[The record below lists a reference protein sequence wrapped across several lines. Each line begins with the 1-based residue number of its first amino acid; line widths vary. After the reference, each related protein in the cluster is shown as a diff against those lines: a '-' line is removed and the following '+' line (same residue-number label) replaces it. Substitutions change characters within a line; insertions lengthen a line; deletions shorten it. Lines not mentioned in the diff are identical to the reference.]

1 MHNGEGMSLP
11 NRVTIVE
18 VGPRDGFQMEPA
30 FIPTD
35 KKVEIINAISRT
47 GVPVVETT
55 SFVNPKVI
63 PQMADA
69 AEVMERIDRAPG
81 VRYTVLIP
89 NIKGAER
96 ALQSEVDGLRLVVC
110 VSETYNQR
118 NVGMTVEES
127 LEECEGVLKLA
138 DEHDTPVDVAVGLSF
153 GCPLEGHVPPQKV
166 FSLVGRLVE
175 MGFQEVAI
183 ADSMGVANPQ
193 QVRGMMR
200 QLLAQFPETVF
211 SLHFHDTRGLGL
223 ANVLA
228 GLEEGVTHFD
238 SSIGGMGGCPVVAGA
253 TGNIATEDLV
263 NMLNEMGLETGVDT
277 EKVMACSR
285 IVQEFLDRFLP
296 SRILQ
301 VGTCAQLYQK
311 SGSV

>member
-1 MHNGEGMSLP
+1 MSLP
-11 NRVTIVE
+11 NKVTIVE
-18 VGPRDGFQMEPA
+18 VGPRDGFQMEQT
-30 FIPTD
+30 FISTD
-35 KKVEIINAISRT
+35 KKIEIINAISRT

-55 SFVNPKVI
+55 SFVNPRAI

-118 NVGMTVEES
+118 NVGMSFDES
-127 LEECEGVLKLA
+127 LEECGGVLKKGK
-138 DEHDTPVDVAVGLSF
+138 EHGTPVDVAVGLSF
-153 GCPLEGHVPPQKV
+153 GCPLEGHIPPEKV

-175 MGFQEVAI
+175 MGFEEVTI
-183 ADSMGVANPQ
+183 ADSVGVANPQ
-193 QVRGMMR
+193 QVRELMR
-200 QLLAQFPETVF
+200 ELLAQFPETVF

-228 GLEEGVTHFD
+228 GLEEGVSHFD
-238 SSIGGMGGCPVVAGA
+238 SSIGGMGGCPVVPGA
-253 TGNIATEDLV
+253 TGNISTEDLA
-263 NMLNEMGLETGVDT
+263 NMLNEMGVETGVDT

-285 IVQEFLDRFLP
+285 IVAEFFDRFLP
-296 SRILQ
+296 SRVLQ
-301 VGTCAQLYQK
+301 VETRAQLYEK
-311 SGSV
+311 SASASN